1 MNSKILSDLGM
12 GSWDFGYVI
21 LALAGLSFILFIIC
35 LVLIIELS
43 KLKKRYNRFSQ
54 GRDGKSLE
62 KEIGNLFS
70 ENANLRQMAET
81 NRKDIR
87 VLYKK
92 METTFQKVGL
102 IKYDAF
108 AQMGGRLSFSLVL
121 LDERDNG
128 FVINSVHGT
137 DGCYTYSKEI
147 KAGMCNLPL
156 GDEEQK
162 ALNLAMQMQ
171 K

>member
-12 GSWDFGYVI
+12 GSWDIGIVL
-21 LALAGLSFILFIIC
+21 LALAGVLFVLLIIC
-35 LVLIIELS
+35 IVLIIELS

-62 KEIGNLFS
+62 KEIGSLFN
-70 ENANLRQMAET
+70 ENATIRQLAET

-87 VLYKK
+87 VLYKR
-92 METTFQKVGL
+92 MENTFQKVGL

-108 AQMGGRLSFSLVL
+108 AQMGGKLSFSLVL
-121 LDERDNG
+121 LDEKDNG

-162 ALNLAMQMQ
+162 ALNMAMQ